1 MFLFHVFFYNN
12 TCVHTHTHTH
22 TLTHT
27 RLGAHAGTARPSG
40 FRGLD
45 CLPPR
50 ALESPRSS
58 LSRHRR
64 VGFSLAP
71 SRQRPHSHSIKYTIH
86 MYTLT
91 LTHSLTL
98 THTHTHTHTQNGETP
113 GAKAKRNGS
122 REVEALLRQH
132 GGH

>member
-27 RLGAHAGTARPSG
+27 
-40 FRGLD
+40 
-45 CLPPR
+45 
-50 ALESPRSS
+50 
-58 LSRHRR
+58 
-64 VGFSLAP
+64 
-71 SRQRPHSHSIKYTIH
+71 HSHSIKYNIH

-98 THTHTHTHTQNGETP
+98 ILTLSLTHTQFGETP
-113 GAKAKRNGS
+113 VAKAKGLDHPKM
-122 REVEALLRQH
+122 EALLRQH